1 MKKIF
6 KNWSK
11 FEVILLIT
19 SIVIIIFS
27 GIISKSEILTVF
39 TSISGVLCALLMAKG
54 KVISQVVGLVEIVL
68 YTILSYKNEYYGE
81 VIIYITVQLP
91 LYIVGIVSWIKNK
104 NEETETVNKN
114 KINKIEWILLL
125 FVNMFAFIALYK
137 ILQYFNTKQ
146 LIVST
151 ISMITSLSAT
161 YLLAR
166 RSKYGFIFYILN
178 DVILILLWGVPILQ
192 GDLTLIP
199 ILIEPVI
206 LFINDS
212 YGWKNWNK

>member
-11 FEVILLIT
+11 FEIILLIS
-19 SIVIIIFS
+19 SIVLIVFS
-27 GIISKSEILTVF
+27 EIISKSEILTVC
-39 TSISGVLCALLMAKG
+39 TSISGILCALLMAKG
-54 KVISQVVGLVEIVL
+54 KVLSQVVGLVEIVL

-91 LYIVGIVSWIKNK
+91 LYIMGIISWIKNK

-114 KINKIEWILLL
+114 EIHKIEWILLF
-125 FVNMFAFIALYK
+125 FVNIVVFVALYY
-137 ILQYFNTKQ
+137 ILKYFNTKQ

-166 RSKYGFIFYILN
+166 RSKYGFIF
-178 DVILILLWGVPILQ
+178 
-192 GDLTLIP
+192 
-199 ILIEPVI
+199 
-206 LFINDS
+206 
-212 YGWKNWNK
+212 